1 MRISLFNLS
10 IRCNLQHYEA
20 DISEL
25 ELYFVILNNEY
36 GEQTEEELLPGGKNI
51 RVTNE
56 NVITFIHLVSN
67 HRLNFQVV
75 HHHLSSFASF
85 NLNLRPPFLFNNPD
99 MMRLLL
105 SDTSTKF
112 SFPERLSAAYTERLD
127 RYV

>member
-75 HHHLSSFASF
+75 QHHLSSFASF
-85 NLNLRPPFLFNNPD
+85 NLNLRSPFLFNNPD